1 VGLPERET
9 PRPRYLGSAMEH
21 ASVRDEVAR
30 WFAAHLPSHLYAG
43 PLDVRVDRE
52 EVLLVGPVAEPD
64 LDEATSAGLRA
75 AACGAAV
82 HRFREA
88 TREARTKAALEA
100 EHLFGRK
107 VSWGATCGPVRV
119 LFTSLSVPVMTRL
132 RIDERE
138 VLDVLVDASVARSR
152 SDALAWCVRLVGQHE
167 AEWLGELQDALT
179 HVEKVRTAG
188 PKSSHAPAADET

>member
-1 VGLPERET
+1 MER
-9 PRPRYLGSAMEH
+9 

-30 WFAAHLPSHLYAG
+30 WFAGHLPPDLYDG

-52 EVLLVGPVAEPD
+52 EVLLVGPVAEPP
-64 LDEATSAGLRA
+64 LDDGISEGLRA
-75 AACGAAV
+75 AACSAQV
-82 HRFREA
+82 HRFRET
-88 TREARTKAALEA
+88 TRDARTKAAVEA

-107 VSWGATCGPVRV
+107 VSWGATCGPVHV

-132 RIDERE
+132 RLNERE

-152 SDALAWCVRLVGQHE
+152 SEALAWCVRLVGQHE
-167 AEWLGELQDALT
+167 AEWLSELQGALS

-188 PKSSHAPAADET
+188 PRSSAEPGMEA